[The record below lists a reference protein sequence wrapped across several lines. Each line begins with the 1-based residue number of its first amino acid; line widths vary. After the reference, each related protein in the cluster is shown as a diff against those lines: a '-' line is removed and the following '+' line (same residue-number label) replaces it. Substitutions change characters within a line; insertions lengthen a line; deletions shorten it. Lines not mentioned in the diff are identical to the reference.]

1 MGAYGRSMT
10 STDSTGPVPGTTAV
24 SDTGPV
30 RGTTTAVPG
39 TGPGTKTTSVAGD
52 GGAPRGGQD
61 GGDRRRWIALAIVM
75 TAAFMDLVDVTIVN
89 IAIPSIQ
96 RDEGASVSQI
106 QWITA
111 GYALAFA
118 AGLITGGRLGD
129 IHGRKRLFLL
139 GIGGFTVASA
149 LCGFA
154 ANPEMLVA
162 SRILQGAMA
171 ALMVPQVLSIV
182 HATFPAHERGKVFG
196 LFGAIVGLG
205 AVSGPLLGAL
215 LTEWN
220 LFGLGWRPIFLIN
233 LPVGIAGLILGRR
246 FITESRAPKALR
258 LDLAGVALVVLALL
272 MLLYPL
278 TRGHELDWPLWGH
291 FSMAGSLVVF
301 GALVAYERRKA
312 ARDGSPLIELSLFKV
327 KSFAAGIAVQTVFG
341 VALGIFFLV
350 WTFYMQFGLG
360 WSALRAGLT
369 GIPFSVAVSVAA
381 GLSVQQL
388 VPRFGRKVLQAG
400 ALVMAAGVL
409 LYIWEADRYGM
420 SISSWQMA
428 LPLTVMGVGM
438 GLIVAPLTDAILS
451 EVPREHS
458 GSASG
463 LLSTVQQMGNALGLG
478 LVSVVFFGVMD
489 DRLAPSETGPAF
501 ADAFQ
506 YALGWVAA
514 VLAAI
519 FLLMFALPKRPA
531 QHLEGAGAEE
541 DAAGAEQET
550 ARAEQ
555 ETAAAAGEAAAGKA
569 AAMSAGGAGAE
580 DTGER
585 APELVR

>member
-1 MGAYGRSMT
+1 MT
-10 STDSTGPVPGTTAV
+10 SPSSTL
-24 SDTGPV
+24 
-30 RGTTTAVPG
+30 
-39 TGPGTKTTSVAGD
+39 TS
-52 GGAPRGGQD
+52 PRPEA
-61 GGDRRRWIALAIVM
+61 DRRRWYALAIVM

-96 RDEGASVSQI
+96 QDAGATFSQI

-129 IHGRKRLFLL
+129 IHGRKRLFLV
-139 GIGGFTVASA
+139 GIGGFTLASA

-154 ANPEMLVA
+154 VNPDMLVA

-220 LFGLGWRPIFLIN
+220 LFGLEWRPIFLIN
-233 LPVGIAGLILGRR
+233 LPVGIAGLVLGRK
-246 FITESRAPKALR
+246 FITESKAPHALK
-258 LDLAGVALVVLALL
+258 LDLVGVALVVLGLL

-278 TRGHELDWPLWGH
+278 IRGRELGWPVWGYV
-291 FSMAGSLVVF
+291 SMGGALVVF
-301 GALVAYERRKA
+301 GALVAYEKRKS

-341 VALGIFFLV
+341 IGLGIFFLV
-350 WTFYMQFGLG
+350 WTLYMQTGLG
-360 WSALRAGLT
+360 WSPLRAGLT
-369 GIPFSVAVSVAA
+369 GVPFSIAVSLAA
-381 GLSVQQL
+381 GLSVQKL

-400 ALVMAAGVL
+400 ALTMTAGVL
-409 LYIWEADRYGM
+409 LYIWESERYGM
-420 SISSWQMA
+420 SIAPWQMA
-428 LPLTVMGVGM
+428 LPLIVMGVGM
-438 GLIVAPLTDAILS
+438 GLIVAPLTDAVLS
-451 EVPREHS
+451 GVPREHS

-463 LLSTVQQMGNALGLG
+463 LINTVQQMGNALGLA
-478 LVSVVFFGVMD
+478 LVSVVFFGTMSDHLSPREV
-489 DRLAPSETGPAF
+489 GPAF
-501 ADAFQ
+501 VDAFQ
-506 YALGWVAA
+506 QALVWVA
-514 VLAAI
+514 VVMTAI

-531 QHLEGAGAEE
+531 QHVEGAATTDTLGTLGTTGTTGTA
-541 DAAGAEQET
+541 DAAPAGEQE
-550 ARAEQ
+550 
-555 ETAAAAGEAAAGKA
+555 
-569 AAMSAGGAGAE
+569 
-580 DTGER
+580 
-585 APELVR
+585 PELVG

>member
-1 MGAYGRSMT
+1 MT
-10 STDSTGPVPGTTAV
+10 STEPTSSEPLKPTA
-24 SDTGPV
+24 
-30 RGTTTAVPG
+30 
-39 TGPGTKTTSVAGD
+39 
-52 GGAPRGGQD
+52 
-61 GGDRRRWIALAIVM
+61 GDRRRWFALAIVM

-96 RDEGASVSQI
+96 ENEGASDSQI

-129 IHGRKRLFLL
+129 IHGRKRLFLI

-196 LFGAIVGLG
+196 LFGAVVGLG

-220 LFGLGWRPIFLIN
+220 LFGLEWRPIFLIN
-233 LPVGIAGLILGRR
+233 LPVGIAGLILGIR
-246 FITESRAPKALR
+246 FITESKAPKALK
-258 LDLAGVALVVLALL
+258 LDLVGVALVVVALL

-278 TRGHELDWPLWGH
+278 TRGRELDWPLWGYL
-291 FSMAGSLVVF
+291 SMAGSLVVF
-301 GALVAYERRKA
+301 AALVAYERRKA

-327 KSFAAGIAVQTVFG
+327 KSFAAGIAVQTAFG
-341 VALGIFFLV
+341 VVLGIFFLV
-350 WTFYMQFGLG
+350 WTLYLQVGLG
-360 WSALRAGLT
+360 WRPLRAGLT
-369 GIPFSVAVSVAA
+369 GVPFSIAVSLAA

-400 ALVMAAGVL
+400 ALVMAVGVL
-409 LYIWEADRYGM
+409 LYLWEAERYGLG
-420 SISSWQMA
+420 IASWQMA
-428 LPLTVMGVGM
+428 LPLAVMGAGM
-438 GLIVAPLTDAILS
+438 GLIIAPLTDVILS

-463 LLSTVQQMGNALGLG
+463 LLNTVQQMGNALGLG
-478 LVSVVFFGVMD
+478 LVSVVFFGVID
-489 DRLAPSETGPAF
+489 DNLRPTQVGPAF

-506 YALGWVAA
+506 YALVWVAA
-514 VLAAI
+514 LMTAI

-531 QHLEGAGAEE
+531 LRG
-541 DAAGAEQET
+541 
-550 ARAEQ
+550 
-555 ETAAAAGEAAAGKA
+555 
-569 AAMSAGGAGAE
+569 GGADPEHGTEAE
-580 DTGER
+580 KK
-585 APELVR
+585 PEFAS

>member
-1 MGAYGRSMT
+1 MT
-10 STDSTGPVPGTTAV
+10 STETVSTAGTESTA
-24 SDTGPV
+24 S
-30 RGTTTAVPG
+30 TARQAV
-39 TGPGTKTTSVAGD
+39 
-52 GGAPRGGQD
+52 
-61 GGDRRRWIALAIVM
+61 GDRRRWFALAIVM

-96 RDEGASVSQI
+96 RDAGASFSQI

-129 IHGRKRLFLL
+129 IHGRKRLFLV
-139 GIGGFTVASA
+139 GIGGFTLASA

-171 ALMVPQVLSIV
+171 AMMVPQVLSIV

-220 LFGLGWRPIFLIN
+220 LFGLEWRPIFLIN
-233 LPVGIAGLILGRR
+233 LPVGVVAFLLGRR
-246 FITESRAPKALR
+246 FITESKAPRALK
-258 LDLAGVALVVLALL
+258 LDLVGVALVTLGLL

-278 TRGHELDWPLWGH
+278 TRGRELGWPLWGYV
-291 FSMAGSLVVF
+291 SMAGAVGVF
-301 GALVAYERRKA
+301 AALVAYERRKG

-341 VALGIFFLV
+341 VGLGVFFLV
-350 WTFYMQFGLG
+350 WTLYMQVGLG
-360 WSALRAGLT
+360 WSPLRAGLT
-369 GIPFSVAVSVAA
+369 GVPFSIAVSTAA
-381 GLSVQQL
+381 GLSVQKL

-400 ALVMAAGVL
+400 ALLMALGVL
-409 LYIWEADRYGM
+409 IYIGEAHRYGQG
-420 SISSWQMA
+420 IASWQMA
-428 LPLTVMGVGM
+428 LPLVVMGVGM
-438 GLIVAPLTDAILS
+438 GLIVAPLTDAVLS
-451 EVPREHS
+451 EVPREHA

-463 LLSTVQQMGNALGLG
+463 LINTVQQMGNALGLG
-478 LVSVVFFGVMD
+478 LVSVVFFGSIGD
-489 DRLAPSETGPAF
+489 DLTPPQVGPEF
-501 ADAFQ
+501 VDAFQ
-506 YALGWVAA
+506 HALGWVAA
-514 VLAAI
+514 VMGVI

-531 QHLEGAGAEE
+531 QHVEGGEGEE
-541 DAAGAEQET
+541 SPLPVEE
-550 ARAEQ
+550 
-555 ETAAAAGEAAAGKA
+555 K
-569 AAMSAGGAGAE
+569 
-580 DTGER
+580 ER
-585 APELVR
+585 ELVS

>member
-1 MGAYGRSMT
+1 MN
-10 STDSTGPVPGTTAV
+10 STDTPYPEQ
-24 SDTGPV
+24 
-30 RGTTTAVPG
+30 PG
-39 TGPGTKTTSVAGD
+39 TGG
-52 GGAPRGGQD
+52 RH
-61 GGDRRRWIALAIVM
+61 RWFALAIVM

-96 RDEGASVSQI
+96 RDEGATFSQI

-118 AGLITGGRLGD
+118 AGLVTGGRLGD
-129 IHGRKRLFLL
+129 IHGRKRIFLV

-154 ANPEMLVA
+154 VNPEMLVA

-182 HATFPAHERGKVFG
+182 HATFPPHERGKVFG

-220 LFGLGWRPIFLIN
+220 LFGLEWRPIFLIN

-246 FITESRAPKALR
+246 FISESKAPRALR
-258 LDLAGVALVVLALL
+258 LDLVGVALVTLGLL

-278 TRGHELDWPLWGH
+278 TRGRELGWPLWGH
-291 FSMAGSLVVF
+291 VSMGGALLVFV
-301 GALVAYERRKA
+301 ALVAYERVKG
-312 ARDGSPLIELSLFKV
+312 ARDGSPLIELSLFRV

-341 VALGIFFLV
+341 VGLGIFFLV
-350 WTFYMQFGLG
+350 WTLYMQIGLG

-369 GIPFSVAVSVAA
+369 GVPFSLAVSAAA
-381 GLSVQQL
+381 GMSVQLL
-388 VPRFGRKVLQAG
+388 VPRFGRRVLQAG

-409 LYIWEADRYGM
+409 LYSWESERYGM
-420 SISSWQMA
+420 DIAPWQMA
-428 LPLTVMGVGM
+428 LPLVVMGVGM
-438 GLIVAPLTDAILS
+438 GLIVAPLTDAVLS
-451 EVPREHS
+451 EVPREHA

-463 LLSTVQQMGNALGLG
+463 LINTVQQMGNALGLG
-478 LVSVVFFGVMD
+478 LVSVVFFGVID
-489 DRLAPSETGPAF
+489 ERLAPAEVGPAF
-501 ADAFQ
+501 ADGFQ
-506 YALGWVAA
+506 HALGYVAA
-514 VLAAI
+514 VLGVI

-531 QHLEGAGAEE
+531 QHVEGAGDVPAAVEE
-541 DAAGAEQET
+541 
-550 ARAEQ
+550 
-555 ETAAAAGEAAAGKA
+555 
-569 AAMSAGGAGAE
+569 
-580 DTGER
+580 ER
-585 APELVR
+585 ELVS

>member
-1 MGAYGRSMT
+1 MT
-10 STDSTGPVPGTTAV
+10 STETLADSP
-24 SDTGPV
+24 
-30 RGTTTAVPG
+30 
-39 TGPGTKTTSVAGD
+39 AGA
-52 GGAPRGGQD
+52 GAA
-61 GGDRRRWIALAIVM
+61 DRRRWFALAIVM

-96 RDEGASVSQI
+96 RDAGATFGQI

-129 IHGRKRLFLL
+129 IHGRKRLFLV
-139 GIGGFTVASA
+139 GIGGFTLASA

-162 SRILQGAMA
+162 SRILQGGMA

-220 LFGLGWRPIFLIN
+220 LFGLEWRPIFLIN
-233 LPVGIAGLILGRR
+233 LPVGVAALVLGRR
-246 FITESRAPKALR
+246 FITESRAPRALK
-258 LDLAGVALVVLALL
+258 LDLVGVALVTLGLL

-278 TRGHELDWPLWGH
+278 TRGRELGWPLWGYG
-291 FSMAGSLVVF
+291 SMAGALVVF

-312 ARDGSPLIELSLFKV
+312 ARDGSPLVELELFRV

-341 VALGIFFLV
+341 VSLGVFFLV
-350 WTFYMQFGLG
+350 WTLYMQIGLG
-360 WSALRAGLT
+360 WSPLRAGLT
-369 GIPFSVAVSVAA
+369 GVPFSIAVSVAA
-381 GLSVQQL
+381 GMSVQQL

-409 LYIWEADRYGM
+409 LYIWEAHRYGL
-420 SISSWQMA
+420 SIAPWQMA
-428 LPLTVMGVGM
+428 LPLVVMGAGM
-438 GLIVAPLTDAILS
+438 GLIVAPLTDAVLS
-451 EVPREHS
+451 EVPREHA

-463 LLSTVQQMGNALGLG
+463 LINTVQQMGNALGLG
-478 LVSVVFFGVMD
+478 LVSVVFFGSIG
-489 DRLAPSETGPAF
+489 DRLTPVQVGPAF
-501 ADAFQ
+501 VHAFQ
-506 YALGWVAA
+506 HALGWVAG
-514 VLAAI
+514 VLGVI
-519 FLLMFALPKRPA
+519 FLLMFALPRRP
-531 QHLEGAGAEE
+531 
-541 DAAGAEQET
+541 
-550 ARAEQ
+550 
-555 ETAAAAGEAAAGKA
+555 AAAGPEAPV
-569 AAMSAGGAGAE
+569 AE
-580 DTGER
+580 EER
-585 APELVR
+585 ELPEEERELAESGRG